1 MSDVNED
8 IIGLLNYLNSLQPKP
23 EQLINELKE
32 KQLLAYQEWLYITR
46 EQLIQKDSL
55 HGHDI
60 FQYLVETDNKVLR
73 TVYDG
78 VNVTLNQCR
87 VGVHRSGQQ
96 TTTSVSQKYPDIT
109 QLDLRVWADFD
120 RKVVDFIAQIPD
132 QENDRNI
139 SMLMLMQASVRNEQQ
154 VQALCDYTLF
164 AVVSECCRS
173 LSQHND
179 YAYFGSNCG
188 FVPISGSSVLG
199 DPDRI
204 WLSDEGKELSKL
216 TVEIKTPWAID
227 SLVDLIPSYNQQYVD
242 FETKKQKCNDEA
254 ETVHKGK
261 IIRAVEQV
269 YVYMTINRHRYG
281 VLTTFDET
289 IFFRKVEDTDQQGRS
304 VLECSPVIKCSQ
316 RQPYTLVA
324 AWIYLLSLI
333 ESSGKEWLYVPP
345 PISSVQSAALFR
357 EAHVVSYK
365 SVALDAYCHWT
376 NVIYRGRYGAVALG
390 NLADQQGV
398 IFKTVDLSK
407 KPNALQK
414 FNNEVE
420 VYKALE
426 SLQGTVIPKFFAY
439 GTLCGML
446 LVIVL
451 ENVGQTMTTEQ
462 YSERKA
468 DVQEALDK
476 IHALGYRHGDV
487 RLPNMTIDS
496 SGRVRI
502 IDFEMAEKANGKITE
517 IVDLDLE

>member
-1 MSDVNED
+1 MSNINKK

-23 EQLINELKE
+23 EQLINELEE
-32 KQLLAYQEWLYITR
+32 KQLLAYQEWLILTR
-46 EQLIQKDSL
+46 EQLIQKDNL

-60 FQYLVETDNKVLR
+60 FQYLVESNIKMLQTI
-73 TVYDG
+73 YDG
-78 VNVTLNQCR
+78 VNVTLKQCR
-87 VGVHRSGQQ
+87 VGVQRSSQQ
-96 TTTSVSQKYPDIT
+96 TTTSVSKKYPDIT
-109 QLDLRVWADFD
+109 QLDLRAWADFD
-120 RKVVDFIAQIPD
+120 KGVVDFMAQVPD
-132 QENDRNI
+132 YEFDMNI
-139 SMLMLMQASVRNEQQ
+139 SLQMQSSVRDESQ
-154 VQALCDYTLF
+154 VQALCESTLF
-164 AVVSECCRS
+164 TVLSVCCRS

-188 FVPISGSSVLG
+188 FAPITGSSVLG

-204 WLSDEGKELSKL
+204 WLTDVDKTLSKL

-227 SLVDLIPSYNQQYVD
+227 SLVDLILSYNQQYVD
-242 FETKKQKCNDEA
+242 FETKKQMSTDAADK
-254 ETVHKGK
+254 VHKGK

-269 YVYMTINRHRYG
+269 YVYMTLNRHRYG
-281 VLTTFDET
+281 VLTTFNET
-289 IFFRKVEDTDQQGRS
+289 VFFRKVEDPDQEGRS

-316 RQPYTLVA
+316 RQPYTLVS
-324 AWIYLLSLI
+324 AWMYLLSLI
-333 ESSGKEWLYVPP
+333 ESSANDWMYASPH
-345 PISSVQSAALFR
+345 SSTVVSPALIR
-357 EAHVVSYK
+357 KARVISYK

-451 ENVGQTMTTEQ
+451 ENVGQSMTTEQ
-462 YSERKA
+462 YSELKA

-476 IHALGYRHGDV
+476 IHSLGYRHGDV

-502 IDFEMAEKANGKITE
+502 IDFEMAEKVDRKITE